1 MPVSLLGSHV
11 FEHGTP
17 RVPSLPS
24 SRWASP
30 WQPNWSGASPFK
42 LQTPHPRHVNP
53 QTHKRRPLPHGKSRR
68 LSIPHAYACLY
79 RAPTGTRTQNTRIL
93 SPLSLPIG
101 LWGRTPYTSGHK
113 HLLFHEN
120 APEPKQ
126 KHISN
131 SSPHPAVASITQKRW
146 WATKPGSWRASGH
159 KNGRC
164 RRPKSSTPPIA
175 FISNALSQGNTPK
188 SDYFRALPSG
198 VPVQYRLLP
207 GMPGAGS
214 AGGESRRCRDRKSGS
229 EPRWS

>member
-1 MPVSLLGSHV
+1 MRQHAPPLHDAPDSIG
-11 FEHGTP
+11 
-17 RVPSLPS
+17 
-24 SRWASP
+24 
-30 WQPNWSGASPFK
+30 SGASPFNSK
-42 LQTPHPRHVNP
+42 KRTTKSQIR
-53 QTHKRRPLPHGKSRR
+53 KRRPLPHGKSRR
-68 LSIPHAYACLY
+68 LSIPHVYACLC

-101 LWGRTPYTSGHK
+101 LWGRTPHSSGHK

-131 SSPHPAVASITQKRW
+131 GSPRSATAITTQKHR

-164 RRPKSSTPPIA
+164 RRPKSSTPP
-175 FISNALSQGNTPK
+175 FALSQVRYLREHTPK
-188 SDYFRALPSG
+188 SGYFRALPSG

-214 AGGESRRCRDRKSGS
+214 AGGESRRCRGRRSGS
-229 EPRWS
+229 VPRWS